1 MLNFTLLDRFDN
13 LFIQKFRKKFK
24 KVLDVRSPEV
34 YSQRHPATGRLERA
48 RRKTLKVADVV
59 TKGDGRRVC
68 RADDFLSKDF
78 PGRRGC
84 REACSMALKPAM
96 WGARR
101 G

>member
-1 MLNFTLLDRFDN
+1 MPDVLVKK
-13 LFIQKFRKKFK
+13 IRKKFK
-24 KVLDVRSPEV
+24 NVLDVRSSEL
-34 YSQRHPATGRLERA
+34 YSQRHPVTGRLERA
-48 RRKTLKVADVV
+48 RRKTLTVADVV

-84 REACSMALKPAM
+84 REARSMALKPAM
-96 WGARR
+96 RGARR